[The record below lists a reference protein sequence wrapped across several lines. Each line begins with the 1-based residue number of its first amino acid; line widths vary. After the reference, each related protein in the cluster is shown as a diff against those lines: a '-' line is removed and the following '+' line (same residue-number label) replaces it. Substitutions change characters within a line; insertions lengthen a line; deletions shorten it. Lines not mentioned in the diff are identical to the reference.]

1 MKIYKAPKKKDDV
14 EIIKNM
20 RYDYDGVFDD
30 FYQAFKDKEHI
41 NFDFF
46 FNRLNKLKIKAVNSD
61 RDFVNKHA
69 FAEYGII
76 NNVMKVKPGMF
87 KSSIMHEI
95 FHLASSCL
103 VNNIA
108 YTGFQQYNLK
118 TDEVIGMGLN
128 EAYTNL
134 LDRRY
139 FGDYTETKRE
149 DLRYTYMVTT
159 SLISILENFVGEEEM
174 ESWYFKADLK
184 SLIDYLENYMSKD
197 ECLAF
202 VMAMDN
208 LFLLVDNG
216 AIKHPKMAADSYKY
230 IINFLG
236 RCYMNLY
243 IEEYY
248 KGAYDKEELK
258 ERLKM
263 VYELMRKR
271 LTFSYFRIPFTK
283 KISKD
288 NFRAYMYYE
297 KNKVLKKCA

>member
-1 MKIYKAPKKKDDV
+1 MKIYKAPRKKGGI
-14 EIIKNM
+14 EINKNM
-20 RYDYDGVFDD
+20 RYDYDGVFND
-30 FYQAFKDKEHI
+30 FYQVFKDKDHI
-41 NFDFF
+41 NLDFF
-46 FNRLNKLKIKAVNSD
+46 FNRLYKLNIKAVNRES
-61 RDFVNKHA
+61 DFVNKHA
-69 FAEYGII
+69 FAEYDII
-76 NNVMKVKPGMF
+76 NNKMKVNPKLF

-118 TDEVIGMGLN
+118 TDEVVGMGIN

-139 FGDYTETKRE
+139 FGDYTETKKN

-159 SLISILENFVGEEEM
+159 SLISILENFVGEEAM
-174 ESWYFKADLK
+174 EAWYFKGELK
-184 SLIDYLENYMSKD
+184 SLISYLENYMSRE

-230 IINFLG
+230 IVNFLG

-248 KGAYDKEELK
+248 NKAYDKEELK

-263 VYELMRKR
+263 VNELMRKR
-271 LTFSYFRIPFTK
+271 LTFSCFRIPFTK
-283 KISKD
+283 KISKKE
-288 NFRAYMYYE
+288 FRAYMYYE